1 MRRTFLLTWH
11 PGRWLWR
18 DLVGAL
24 DDLST
29 TGVVHERWSVGNRRE
44 LPPGSRLFL
53 MRLGQDPKGLVG
65 SGWSTSAP
73 MQASHWDG
81 ERAGAGDVTGYV
93 SLDFDVLQEAPII
106 GLDVLTHPPFD
117 GMSWTPQSSGVE
129 IPMAIAEAVES
140 VWAQRTA
147 GTGVGV
153 FVDAVPTGAF
163 PEGALRRI
171 AVNSY
176 ERDERARRAC
186 IAHYGPTCTVCSF
199 SFLSVYGDA
208 FRDFIHVHHLRP
220 VSELGADYLIDPI
233 RDLRPVCPN
242 CHAAIHRRRPP
253 FTVEELRSLIAA
265 TGGSAQQSV
274 AADELVG
281 RTTRSL

>member
-1 MRRTFLLTWH
+1 MTRTFLLTWH
-11 PGRWLWR
+11 PGRWPWA

-24 DDLST
+24 DDVST
-29 TGVVHERWSVGNRRE
+29 AGIVHERWSVGNRRD

-53 MRLGQDPKGLVG
+53 MRLGEDPKGLVG

-73 MQASHWDG
+73 AQGPHWDD
-81 ERAGAGDVTGYV
+81 ERARGGDVTWFV
-93 SLDFDVLQEAPII
+93 SLDLDVLQEAPVID
-106 GLDVLTHPPFD
+106 LDVLTQPPFD
-117 GMSWTPQSSGVE
+117 SVSWTPQSSGVE
-129 IPMAIAEAVES
+129 IPAPVAEALES

-147 GTGVGV
+147 GPAVGV
-153 FVDAVPTGAF
+153 FIDAVPTGAF

-171 AVNSY
+171 SVNSY

-186 IAHYGPTCTVCSF
+186 IAHYGSTCVVCSF
-199 SFLSVYGDA
+199 SFPAVYGDA

-220 VSELGADYLIDPI
+220 VSELGTDYLIDPI

-253 FTVEELRSLIAA
+253 FTVEELRALLAA
-265 TGGSAQQSV
+265 RHGSA
-274 AADELVG
+274 
-281 RTTRSL
+281 